1 MKKLFNNFFNH
12 VGKLGQEGTAESSK
26 RTLALHATIVL
37 GSYVVVAFTND
48 KNMEFVLGELLTF
61 SLALLGVTAWE
72 KTTLYKN
79 NKISKH
85 KSEENENS

>member
-1 MKKLFNNFFNH
+1 MKKMFNNFLDH
-12 VGKLGQEGTAESSK
+12 VGSLSREGTPESSK

-37 GSYVVVAFTND
+37 GSYVVVAFTTD

-72 KTTLYKN
+72 KTTLNKDNKLPKN
-79 NKISKH
+79 K
-85 KSEENENS
+85 EDENN

>member
-1 MKKLFNNFFNH
+1 MRKIFNKFFNH
-12 VGKLGQEGTAESSK
+12 VGRLGQEGTAESSK

-37 GSYVVVAFTND
+37 GSYVVVVFTNH

-72 KTTLYKN
+72 KTTLHKN
-79 NKISKH
+79 NKISSDKNEE
-85 KSEENENS
+85 SEK